1 MQRRVDRRSF
11 TSSPPRT
18 VRESLDSYG
27 SCQPYSWNLCGPKPM
42 QEVKQLL
49 PVSWLAVTPYKL
61 AHPLRSSPITGPS
74 SLLQDDPPP
83 SCASI
88 LSPFVVLTY
97 RVFSYHHRTGS
108 HVPHKSLNQGHA
120 TFMPDAARPVQ
131 QAPSVLIPEP
141 AKNSGFDIHFTVSTP
156 HQWFAC
162 AHLLDPHLP
171 QSYAVTFPKRSPPW
185 LLTTAA

>member
-1 MQRRVDRRSF
+1 
-11 TSSPPRT
+11 
-18 VRESLDSYG
+18 
-27 SCQPYSWNLCGPKPM
+27 M
-42 QEVKQLL
+42 QEIKQLL

-97 RVFSYHHRTGS
+97 RVFSYHHRKGS

-120 TFMPDAARPVQ
+120 TFMPDAARSVSRPLPCWSRNQRRTPVLTSTLYCFDTS
-131 QAPSVLIPEP
+131 SVVCLRSSPW
-141 AKNSGFDIHFTVSTP
+141 STP
-156 HQWFAC
+156 ATVWCRDF
-162 AHLLDPHLP
+162 
-171 QSYAVTFPKRSPPW
+171 S
-185 LLTTAA
+185 